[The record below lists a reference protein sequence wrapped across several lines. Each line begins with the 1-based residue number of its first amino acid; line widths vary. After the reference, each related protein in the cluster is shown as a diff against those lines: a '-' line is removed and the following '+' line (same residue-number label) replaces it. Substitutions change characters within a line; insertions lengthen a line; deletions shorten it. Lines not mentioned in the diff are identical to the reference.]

1 MVVLET
7 VMIAVVLMVQE
18 VELMRGDEEEVG
30 GGLKQR
36 SSELQG
42 LLFSTAVKSKRS
54 RPEEAVALV
63 LLSEG
68 AKGS

>member
-1 MVVLET
+1 
-7 VMIAVVLMVQE
+7 MIEVVLMVQE
-18 VELMRGDEEEVG
+18 VELMSGDEEEVG

-36 SSELQG
+36 SSELRG

-54 RPEEAVALV
+54 RLEQAAALV

>member
-1 MVVLET
+1 
-7 VMIAVVLMVQE
+7 MIAVVLMVE
-18 VELMRGDEEEVG
+18 EAEMMSGEGEEVG

-36 SSELQG
+36 SSGLQG
-42 LLFSTAVKSKRS
+42 LFFSTAVKSKRS
-54 RPEEAVALV
+54 RPEGAVAPV

>member
-1 MVVLET
+1 
-7 VMIAVVLMVQE
+7 MVQE
-18 VELMRGDEEEVG
+18 AEMMSGEGEEVG

-36 SSELQG
+36 SSGLQG

-54 RPEEAVALV
+54 RGAALV

>member
-1 MVVLET
+1 MLET
-7 VMIAVVLMVQE
+7 VTIAVELMVQD
-18 VELMRGDEEEVG
+18 VEMMSGDGEEVG

-54 RPEEAVALV
+54 RPEEAVAV
-63 LLSEG
+63 VPLSEG

>member
-1 MVVLET
+1 MLLET
-7 VMIAVVLMVQE
+7 VTIAVELMVQD
-18 VELMRGDEEEVG
+18 VEMMSGDGEEVG

-54 RPEEAVALV
+54 RPEEAVAV
-63 LLSEG
+63 VPLSEG